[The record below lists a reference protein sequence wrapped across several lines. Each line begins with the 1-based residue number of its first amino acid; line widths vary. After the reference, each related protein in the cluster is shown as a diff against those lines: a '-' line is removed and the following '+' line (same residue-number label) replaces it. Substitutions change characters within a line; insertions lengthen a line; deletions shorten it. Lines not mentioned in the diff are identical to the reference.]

1 MISQVNVYVVDIAL
15 RLCDVYVWRS
25 ISNIGSY
32 DVVKKLL
39 LEFVT

>member
-1 MISQVNVYVVDIAL
+1 MISQVNVYVVDTVL

-25 ISNIGSY
+25 IFNIGSY